1 MAKTQTGGSA
11 ASITP
16 ALVQELTDVAALAVE
31 LARKAGADAAE
42 VVVRD
47 GSELTA
53 KIRLGEPE
61 LVQEAS
67 SRGLGLRVF
76 KDGRRAVT
84 YTSDLRRRSLEAFA
98 AETVALAGLAEP
110 DELNR
115 LPDGDELATE
125 IPDLDLY
132 DDAVAQVDAA
142 WALAQAKIGERAAL
156 DHDKRVTNSEGA
168 TWSRTLGASAFANS
182 GGFAGGY
189 RGSYASFVVEPL
201 CDDPTDPENPKKR
214 NGYWWTGNR
223 FLAELED
230 PAAVGQEAA
239 RRTVATLGARKIAT
253 QECPVVFDPEVGRSI
268 VGTVFSVANGSA
280 FWRKSS
286 YLIGREGTKIASPLV
301 TIEDDP
307 LILRAPGSRPFDG
320 DGLPTRKNVLVAE
333 GVLGPVLCDVYSAR
347 KLGRKSTGSAGRG
360 VGGNPGPTTSNLIM
374 KAGATTRD
382 ALLRSTAKGLYVTSM
397 MGFGFNPVTGDFSRG
412 AQGFWIE
419 NGELTFPV
427 SEITIS
433 CNFDDLLQRIDAVA
447 DDLRL
452 RSSTAC
458 PTFRVSSMTVAG
470 SSAEAAAPARPGAV
484 RRAQVIGRAPRRA
497 QVVGRAPRRAQVIG
511 HAPRRAQ
518 VIGHAP
524 RRAQAAGPR

>member
-1 MAKTQTGGSA
+1 MNANAQHGGSA

-16 ALVQELTDVAALAVE
+16 ELVAHLVETAELAVE
-31 LARKAGADAAE
+31 LAKRAGADDAE
-42 VVVRD
+42 VIVRD
-47 GSELTA
+47 GSELTT

-84 YTSDLRRRSLEAFA
+84 YTSDLRRRSLESFA
-98 AETVALAGLAEP
+98 AESVELAQLSEP

-115 LPDGDELATE
+115 LPDPADLATA

-132 DDAVAQVDAA
+132 DDHVARVDAA
-142 WALAQAKIGERAAL
+142 WALAQCKLGERAAMGS
-156 DHDKRVTNSEGA
+156 DPRVTNSEGA
-168 TWSRTLGASAFANS
+168 TWSRTLGASAFATS

-214 NGYWWTGNR
+214 NGFWWTANR
-223 FLAELED
+223 FLDELDD
-230 PAAVGQEAA
+230 PEAVGREAA
-239 RRTVATLGARKIAT
+239 RRTVATLGARKLAT
-253 QECPVVFDPEVGRSI
+253 QDCPIVFDPECGRSI

-286 YLIGREGTKIASPLV
+286 YLIGREGTPIASELV

-307 LILRAPGSRPFDG
+307 LLPRAHGSRPFDG
-320 DGLPTRKNVLVAE
+320 DGLPTRKNLVVDR
-333 GVLGPVLCDVYSAR
+333 GVMQPVLCDVYSAR
-347 KLGRKSTGSAGRG
+347 KLGRTSTGSAGRG

-374 KAGATTRD
+374 RPGAMKKD
-382 ALLRSTAKGLYVTSM
+382 ALIKATGRGLYVTSM

-419 NGELTFPV
+419 GGELTFPV

-433 CNFDDLLQRIDAVA
+433 CNFDELLKRIDAVA
-447 DDLRL
+447 DDLDL

-458 PTFRVSSMTVAG
+458 PTFRVSSMTIAG
-470 SSAEAAAPARPGAV
+470 N
-484 RRAQVIGRAPRRA
+484 
-497 QVVGRAPRRAQVIG
+497 
-511 HAPRRAQ
+511 
-518 VIGHAP
+518 
-524 RRAQAAGPR
+524 